1 MKKLN
6 FKALLLLMRPKQWTK
21 NLFVFGAIMFS
32 GNFLDEGLILANLFV
47 FAMFCLTSSSVYVFN
62 DIIDADK
69 DRKHPVKKYRP
80 IASGKVSKIQG
91 IILDIILFIIII
103 TFTSR
108 FDVKILILL
117 IAYVV
122 MNIFYSFILKNVV
135 IIDVMIITAG
145 FVIRLISGGIAT
157 HVELSPWIILCTIL
171 LALFI
176 ALNKRKSEIISMK
189 ENRTKTRKILE
200 EYSVEL
206 IDKML
211 TIVTPSILM
220 AYCLYTFNSIQN
232 RSMMLTIP
240 FVLYGIFRYEYLMKK
255 TNIGGKPEDIFT
267 KDKPFLINIVCWF
280 LVVIIIIYFKLKL
293 W

>member
-6 FKALLLLMRPKQWTK
+6 LKALLLLMRPKQWTK
-21 NLFVFGAIMFS
+21 NLFVFGAIIFS
-32 GNFLDEGLILANLFV
+32 GNFLNARLVLMNLFV

-62 DIIDADK
+62 DIVDADK
-69 DRKHPVKKYRP
+69 DRKHPIKKYRP
-80 IASGKVSKIQG
+80 IASGKVSKGQG
-91 IILDIILFIIII
+91 IILDVILLIFII
-103 TFTSR
+103 TFTSI
-108 FDVKILILL
+108 VNIKILILL
-117 IAYVV
+117 MMYVV

-145 FVIRLISGGIAT
+145 FVMRLASGGIAT
-157 HVELSPWIILCTIL
+157 SVELSPWIILCTIL

-220 AYCLYTFNSIQN
+220 AYCLYTFSSIQN
-232 RSMMLTIP
+232 RSMMITIP
-240 FVLYGIFRYEYLMKK
+240 FVLYGIFRYEYLMEKA
-255 TNIGGKPEDIFT
+255 NIGGKPEDIFT
-267 KDKPFLINIVCWF
+267 KDMPFLVNIVCWF
-280 LVVIIIIYFKLKL
+280 LVVIIVIYFKL
-293 W
+293 

>member
-21 NLFVFGAIMFS
+21 NLFIFGAIIFS
-32 GNFLDEGLILANLFV
+32 GNFSNKPLILENLFV
-47 FAMFCLTSSSVYVFN
+47 FVMFCLTSSSVYIFN

-69 DRKHPVKKYRP
+69 DRKHPVKKNRP

-91 IILDIILFIIII
+91 IIFDVILLIIII

-108 FDVKILILL
+108 VDINILILL
-117 IAYVV
+117 IGYII

-145 FVIRLISGGIAT
+145 FVMRLASGGMAT
-157 HVELSPWIILCTIL
+157 HVELSPWIILCTVL

-189 ENRTKTRKILE
+189 ENSTKTRKILE

-220 AYCLYTFNSIQN
+220 AYCLYTFSSIQN
-232 RSMMLTIP
+232 RSMMITIP
-240 FVLYGIFRYEYLMKK
+240 FVLYGIFRYEYLMEKA
-255 TNIGGKPEDIFT
+255 NIGGKPEDVFT
-267 KDKPFLINIVCWF
+267 KDTPFLINIVCWF
-280 LVVIIIIYFKLKL
+280 LAVIIVIYFKFQL
-293 W
+293 

>member
-32 GNFLDEGLILANLFV
+32 GNFLSAKLLFSNLFV
-47 FAMFCLTSSSVYVFN
+47 FVMFCLTSSSVYVFN
-62 DIIDADK
+62 DIVDADK
-69 DRKHPVKKYRP
+69 DRKHPVKKHRP
-80 IASGKVSKIQG
+80 IASGKVSKVQG
-91 IILDIILFIIII
+91 IVLDIILIAFVI
-103 TFTSR
+103 TFTSK
-108 FDVKILILL
+108 FNIKVLILL

-145 FVIRLISGGIAT
+145 FVMRLVSGGVAT
-157 HVELSPWIILCTIL
+157 NVQLSPWIILCTIL
-171 LALFI
+171 LSLFI

-189 ENRTKTRKILE
+189 ENSTKTRKILE

-220 AYCLYTFNSIQN
+220 AYCLYTFQSIQN
-232 RSMMLTIP
+232 RSMMFTIP
-240 FVLYGIFRYEYLMKK
+240 FVLYGIFRYEYLMGKE
-255 TNIGGKPEDIFT
+255 NIGGKPEDIFT
-267 KDKPFLINIVCWF
+267 KDVPFLINIVCWF
-280 LVVIIIIYFKLKL
+280 LTVIIVIYFKL
-293 W
+293 

>member
-32 GNFLDEGLILANLFV
+32 GNFSDERLILANLFV
-47 FAMFCLTSSSVYVFN
+47 FVMFCLTSSSVYVFN
-62 DIIDADK
+62 DIVDADK

-91 IILDIILFIIII
+91 IIFDIILFIIII

-117 IAYVV
+117 ITYVV

-232 RSMMLTIP
+232 KSMMLTIP

-255 TNIGGKPEDIFT
+255 ANIGGKPEDIFT

-280 LVVIIIIYFKLKL
+280 LVVIIVIYFKLPL

>member
-6 FKALLLLMRPKQWTK
+6 FKALLLLMRPKQWIK
-21 NLFVFGAIMFS
+21 NLFIFGAIIFSGNFSSRSLILDNLFVF
-32 GNFLDEGLILANLFV
+32 V
-47 FAMFCLTSSSVYVFN
+47 MFCLTSSSVYIFN

-69 DRKHPVKKYRP
+69 DRKHPIKKYRP
-80 IASGKVSKIQG
+80 IASGKVSKTQG
-91 IILDIILFIIII
+91 IVFDIILLALII

-108 FDVKILILL
+108 ININILL
-117 IAYVV
+117 LLIGYII
-122 MNIFYSFILKNVV
+122 MNVFYSFILKNVV

-145 FVIRLISGGIAT
+145 FVMRLASGGMAT

-189 ENRTKTRKILE
+189 ENSTKTRRILQ

-220 AYCLYTFNSIQN
+220 AYCLYTFSSIQN
-232 RSMMLTIP
+232 RSMMVTIP
-240 FVLYGIFRYEYLMKK
+240 FVLYGIFRYEYLMEKA
-255 TNIGGKPEDIFT
+255 NIGGKPEDIFT
-267 KDKPFLINIVCWF
+267 KDMPFLINIVCWF
-280 LVVIIIIYFKLKL
+280 LVVIIVIYFKLQL
-293 W
+293 